1 MVDFITIS
9 GESVGYYEEKRS
21 KFYATLRHTETEDEA
36 FKFIEEMRS
45 KYWDA
50 RHNCYAICVDGGRL
64 VRFSDDSEP
73 HGTAGKP
80 ILEVIEG
87 NKLKNVTCVVTRYFG
102 GVLLGTGG
110 LVKAYSSAA
119 KDAVEKALL
128 VEMIPCTMLSIPCE
142 YQDHQKLL
150 YLIEGQKGVVTD
162 TEFSDKVILSV
173 KFRDSDLEEFL
184 LKLTEN
190 FSARIEATVTENK
203 LLPFEIEKN

>member
-1 MVDFITIS
+1 MFKSIKENAMAEV
-9 GESVGYYEEKRS
+9 VEKKS
-21 KFYATLRHTETEDEA
+21 KFIANVFYVESREEA
-36 FKFIEEMRS
+36 EEII
-45 KYWDA
+45 KKINKQYHDA

-87 NKLKNVTCVVTRYFG
+87 NNLKNVTCVVTRYFG